1 MPLVHAFTLVVAHRK
16 AGYFQKRVEAQN
28 EEWNN
33 NELLKMAWADLMI
46 SYPADSFVADV
57 DLECL
62 TTLEARMFE
71 DSEAGLAGNRQWG
84 LDAGQHHRRWDVYL
98 NIPTEWV
105 LGRDYSESELERG
118 PLFSDNSDATSAD
131 ELSDIVAPSLPAEE
145 EIAPVKRRPSLPAEE
160 CAPVKRQRA
169 SKRVRRGRKRK

>member
-16 AGYFQKRVEAQN
+16 AGYFQKR
-28 EEWNN
+28 EWNN

-71 DSEAGLAGNRQWG
+71 DSEEAGLAGNRQWVWM
-84 LDAGQHHRRWDVYL
+84 LV
-98 NIPTEWV
+98 NITGGGACISTFLLSGFWAEITARVNLSAALYSATTLMPRLQTSCPT
-105 LGRDYSESELERG
+105 L
-118 PLFSDNSDATSAD
+118 
-131 ELSDIVAPSLPAEE
+131 
-145 EIAPVKRRPSLPAEE
+145 
-160 CAPVKRQRA
+160 
-169 SKRVRRGRKRK
+169 

>member
-1 MPLVHAFTLVVAHRK
+1 
-16 AGYFQKRVEAQN
+16 
-28 EEWNN
+28 
-33 NELLKMAWADLMI
+33 MAWADLMI

-71 DSEAGLAGNRQWG
+71 DSEEAGLASNRQWG
-84 LDAGQHHRRWDVYL
+84 LDAGQHHRRWDVYF

-105 LGRDYSESELERG
+105 LCRDYSESELEGG

-160 CAPVKRQRA
+160 CTPVKRRRG
-169 SKRVRRGRKRK
+169 SKRVQRGRKRK